1 MHANRREPVM
11 ASLSRAT
18 MLVDDEIRLRV
29 EGDEFSEDDV
39 ELDDEDLELDEDDV
53 DYDPDEDP
61 DTGPPASGDG
71 P

>member
-1 MHANRREPVM
+1 M
-11 ASLSRAT
+11 ASLSPVT
-18 MLVDDEIRLRV
+18 FEDEELRLRV
-29 EGDEFSEDDV
+29 EDDEFSEDDV

-71 P
+71 S

>member
-1 MHANRREPVM
+1 M
-11 ASLSRAT
+11 AALSRT
-18 MLVDDEIRLRV
+18 TLDEDEILSRV
-29 EGDEFSEDDV
+29 EDDEFSEDDAGF
-39 ELDDEDLELDEDDV
+39 DEEDVELDEDDV